1 MKRSFREEL
10 PTPTKRGV
18 SVDLYPLYRT
28 NNEEQNNEQSVMIC
42 RIFDLIEG
50 NEKLLS

>member
-1 MKRSFREEL
+1 MTRNFREDS
-10 PTPTKRGV
+10 PAQAKRGV

-42 RIFDLIEG
+42 RIFNLISG
-50 NEKLLS
+50 KEKLLA